1 MLDNHDKWLFH
12 CLSSMLMRWLS
23 IMDKPQDSEA
33 LSLGRWLVFFIII
46 AGSIGGYHAL
56 DDAGWIPHTRTVDV
70 YMKGEWLQGENR
82 VCIGVPNWNIP
93 NPHVELA
100 TLNCVPEALNELQ
113 PHNLNVRFWGKIDRP
128 DLVRNQIMIGAD
140 FRWRCTHESE
150 SFVCRAIN

>member
-1 MLDNHDKWLFH
+1 
-12 CLSSMLMRWLS
+12 
-23 IMDKPQDSEA
+23 MDKPQDSEA